1 MTTTLLHPQGDY
13 DLAKAESSRL
23 PGLAA
28 GTGRRG
34 RGHLDSAPSFLDE
47 CPGQSLTRCWPKQ
60 LEYLC
65 MRRQEAR
72 GATHWSWIQDRQ
84 MILDDA
90 APMRLTRVM
99 YSVTAMH
106 WGSSGMES
114 KQLDIKSWLV
124 HLLVVDV
131 VCSAASARLKAATTE
146 AKKARGRHLWN
157 ASRMQWVPNINRRRK
172 RNFWVGMH
180 CQSGQLSRKNWLQGC
195 CLCYVET
202 WCE

>member
-28 GTGRRG
+28 GTERRG

-47 CPGQSLTRCWPKQ
+47 SSGQSLTRCWPKQ

-72 GATHWSWIQDRQ
+72 GATHWSWIQDQQ

-114 KQLDIKSWLV
+114 EQLDIKSWLV
-124 HLLVVDV
+124 HFLVVDV
-131 VCSAASARLKAATTE
+131 VCLAASARLKSATTE
-146 AKKARGRHLWN
+146 AKKPGEGTSGTLARCNEFLTSIAEERGTFGL
-157 ASRMQWVPNINRRRK
+157 APIVK
-172 RNFWVGMH
+172 VG
-180 CQSGQLSRKNWLQGC
+180 SSPGKIGC
-195 CLCYVET
+195 KAVVCVT
-202 WCE
+202 

>member
-47 CPGQSLTRCWPKQ
+47 SPGQSLTRCWPKQ

-65 MRRQEAR
+65 MKRQEAR

-84 MILDDA
+84 M
-90 APMRLTRVM
+90 RLTQVM

-131 VCSAASARLKAATTE
+131 FCLAVSARLKAATTE
-146 AKKARGRHLWN
+146 AKKARVRHLWN
-157 ASRMQWVPNINRRRK
+157 VSRMQWVP
-172 RNFWVGMH
+172 
-180 CQSGQLSRKNWLQGC
+180 
-195 CLCYVET
+195 
-202 WCE
+202 

>member
-47 CPGQSLTRCWPKQ
+47 SSGQSLTQCWPKQ

-114 KQLDIKSWLV
+114 EQLDLTGPFPRCRCSLFGCECPFKGRDHGGQKSQG
-124 HLLVVDV
+124 
-131 VCSAASARLKAATTE
+131 KAPLE
-146 AKKARGRHLWN
+146 R
-157 ASRMQWVPNINRRRK
+157 
-172 RNFWVGMH
+172 
-180 CQSGQLSRKNWLQGC
+180 
-195 CLCYVET
+195 
-202 WCE
+202 

>member
-47 CPGQSLTRCWPKQ
+47 SPGQSLTQRVQ

-72 GATHWSWIQDRQ
+72 GATLWSWIQDRQ

-99 YSVTAMH
+99 YSITAMH
-106 WGSSGMES
+106 
-114 KQLDIKSWLV
+114 
-124 HLLVVDV
+124 
-131 VCSAASARLKAATTE
+131 
-146 AKKARGRHLWN
+146 
-157 ASRMQWVPNINRRRK
+157 
-172 RNFWVGMH
+172 
-180 CQSGQLSRKNWLQGC
+180 
-195 CLCYVET
+195 
-202 WCE
+202 

>member
-47 CPGQSLTRCWPKQ
+47 SSGQSLTRCWRKQ

-114 KQLDIKSWLV
+114 EQLDIKSWLV

-131 VCSAASARLKAATTE
+131 VCLAASARLKAATTE

-157 ASRMQWVPNINRRRK
+157 ASRMQWAPNIDRRRK
-172 RNFWVGMH
+172 RNFWVGTH
-180 CQSGQLSRKNWLQGC
+180 CQSGQLSRKNRLQGS